1 MRKKAFT
8 LVELLIVISILGIM
22 AAIVLPTFQSHLQK
36 TREAAAKDSLRIF
49 RTAIEAYAAKNN
61 GIPPGYPGNDP
72 IKHPIPPEVSSQLAD
87 PGEYLQSMPENP
99 FNGMNDLLVFVDA
112 APFPTEADGTSGW
125 MYKPAT
131 KEIRLNWTGTDSE
144 GISYFEY

>member
-1 MRKKAFT
+1 M
-8 LVELLIVISILGIM
+8 LIVISILGIM

-36 TREAAAKDSLRIF
+36 AKEAAAKDNLRIL
-49 RTAIEAYAAKNN
+49 RTTIEAYAAKNN
-61 GIPPGYPGNDP
+61 GIPPGYPDNDP
-72 IKHPIPPEVSSQLAD
+72 TQEPRPVDVFRQLAD

-99 FNGMNDLLVFVDA
+99 FNGMSGLRAYGIVA
-112 APFPTEADGTSGW
+112 FPTEADGTSGW
-125 MYKPAT
+125 LYKPAT